1 MKTIVTFGEIMGR
14 FCPDEFQRFRQSM
27 PGKQNLT
34 FSGAEANVAASLA
47 MLGGSARFVTAL
59 PKNEIAEAC
68 ITTLRGLDIDVSEIK
83 LVDSGRLGL
92 YFVERGAN
100 QRPSRVIY
108 DRYYSSV
115 SITSGNEYN
124 WNKIFEDAGW
134 FHTTGITPAL
144 SEISAEATE
153 VATKSAKSAGLT
165 VSCDLNF
172 RKKLWK
178 WRSGIAQAELAQQTM
193 RKILPYVDVVIAN
206 EEDAQDV
213 LGISAENTDVEGGQL
228 DAEKYMEV
236 AKKIVKQFP
245 NVDKVAITL
254 RESISATHNNWGAML
269 YDSKTHT
276 THFAPLVDGQ
286 YMPYQIKN
294 IVDRVGGGDSFGAG
308 LIYALNTPELSEPE
322 TAIRFAVASSCLCH
336 SINGDF
342 NYVSRSEVE
351 TLMGGSVSGRV
362 VR

>member
-27 PGKQNLT
+27 PGRQNLT

-254 RESISATHNNWGAML
+254 RESISATHNNWGAIL
-269 YDSKTHT
+269 YDSLNAYDLFCTFSGRSIYALRDKKYCRSRWRWG
-276 THFAPLVDGQ
+276 L
-286 YMPYQIKN
+286 
-294 IVDRVGGGDSFGAG
+294 FGAG
-308 LIYALNTPELSEPE
+308 LIFALNTPELSAPE